1 MTGRFVAGQFVA
13 ALDQGTTSTRC
24 MVFDHH
30 GTMVSL
36 SQREHH
42 QYFPRPGW
50 VEHDAGQIWSIVRQV
65 LPSALDDAGAEPGQI
80 AALGITNQRETTVV
94 WDRHTG
100 RPVGRAIV
108 WQDTRTTGLLGDIA
122 RDLDPA
128 EVTRRTGLP
137 LTGYFS
143 GPKLRWML
151 DHDPGIRARAERG
164 ELLFGTMDCWLTW
177 NLTGGVEG
185 GLHVT
190 DVTNASRTMLMNL
203 ETLDWDP
210 VLLDALRVPASMLP
224 RIVPTIGVVGTTVT
238 PIPGI
243 DIGAVIGDQ
252 QASLFG
258 QTAFDAGE
266 AKCTFGT
273 GSFLLLNTGP
283 EIIRSNNGLITTVAY
298 QVGDEP
304 AAYAL
309 EGSVAVAGGLVQWCR
324 DSLGLIR
331 TAAEIETLAAT
342 VADNGGCYV
351 VPAFSGLFAP
361 HWNPSAQGIL
371 VGLTAYV
378 TKAHIARAVLE
389 ASAWQTRDVMDAM
402 NADAGVCAVTL
413 AVDGGMTTNN
423 LLLQMISDVL
433 DIPVVRPMMAETVA
447 LGAAYA
453 AGLAVG
459 YWPDRQVL
467 RRNWQRAGEWRPT
480 IDPARRDAELA
491 CWRRAVSLADVWGQ
505 RDADCANSPAVSGR

>member
-1 MTGRFVAGQFVA
+1 MSEKYVA

-24 MVFDHH
+24 MLFDHH
-30 GTMVSL
+30 GTMVAMA
-36 SQREHH
+36 QREHH
-42 QYFPRPGW
+42 QHYPRPGW
-50 VEHDAGQIWSIVRQV
+50 VEHDAAEIWSIVRQV
-65 LPSALDDAGAEPGQI
+65 VPMALSDAGVQPEQVVAF
-80 AALGITNQRETTVV
+80 GITNQRETTVV
-94 WDRHTG
+94 WDRRTG
-100 RPVGRAIV
+100 RPVSRAIV
-108 WQDTRTTGLLGDIA
+108 WQDTRTTDLLAQIALDI
-122 RDLDPA
+122 DPA
-128 EVTRRTGLP
+128 EVTERTGLP

-143 GPKLRWML
+143 GPKLRWIL
-151 DHDPGIRARAERG
+151 DHDESIRARAERG
-164 ELLFGTMDCWLTW
+164 ELMFGTMDSWITW
-177 NLTGGVEG
+177 NLTGGING
-185 GLHVT
+185 GIHVT

-210 VLLDALRVPASMLP
+210 VLLQALRVPQSMLP
-224 RIVPTIGVVGTTVT
+224 EIRSTIGVIGRTVA
-238 PIPGI
+238 PVSGIP
-243 DIGAVIGDQ
+243 IGAIIGDQ

-283 EIIRSNNGLITTVAY
+283 EIVRSSHGLITTVAHK
-298 QVGDEP
+298 VGDEP
-304 AAYAL
+304 ANYAL

-342 VADNGGCYV
+342 VPDNGGCYV

-361 HWNPSAQGIL
+361 HWNPAAQGVL
-371 VGLTAYV
+371 VGLTAFV

-389 ASAWQTRDVMDAM
+389 ASAWQTRDVMEAM
-402 NADAGVCAVTL
+402 KADARLSARSL
-413 AVDGGMTTNN
+413 AVDGGMTTDN
-423 LLLQMISDVL
+423 LLMQMLADVL
-433 DIPVVRPMMAETVA
+433 DVPVVRPMMAETVA

-467 RRNWQRAGEWRPT
+467 RRNWRRAGEWRPN
-480 IDPARRDAELA
+480 IDPVRREAEYA
-491 CWRRAVSLADVWGQ
+491 SWTAAVGLADAWGH
-505 RDADCANSPAVSGR
+505 RGATVPVTT

>member
-1 MTGRFVAGQFVA
+1 MTAKYVA

-24 MVFDHH
+24 MVFDHQ
-30 GTMVSL
+30 GTMVAL

-42 QYFPRPGW
+42 QHYPKPGW
-50 VEHDAGQIWSIVRQV
+50 VEHDAAEIWAIVRQV
-65 LPSALDDAGAEPGQI
+65 LPQALSDAGADPAQI
-80 AALGITNQRETTVV
+80 VALGITNQRETTVV
-94 WDRHTG
+94 WDRTTG

-108 WQDTRTTGLLGDIA
+108 WQDTRTTDLLVEVAGDI
-122 RDLDPA
+122 DP
-128 EVTRRTGLP
+128 EQLRRRTGLP

-143 GPKLRWML
+143 GPKLRWIL
-151 DHDPGIRARAERG
+151 DRDPDVRARAERG
-164 ELLFGTMDCWLTW
+164 ELLFGTMDSWITW
-177 NLTGGVEG
+177 NLTGGVDG
-185 GLHVT
+185 GIHVT

-210 VLLDALRVPASMLP
+210 LLLRVFRVPASMLP
-224 RIVPTIGVVGTTVT
+224 EIRSTIGVVGRTVG
-238 PIPGI
+238 PVAGI
-243 DIGAVIGDQ
+243 RIGAIIGDQ
-252 QASLFG
+252 QSSLFG

-283 EIIRSNNGLITTVAY
+283 EIVRSSHGLITTLAHKI
-298 QVGDEP
+298 GDEP
-304 AAYAL
+304 AVYAL
-309 EGSVAVAGGLVQWCR
+309 EGAVAVAGGLVQWCR

-331 TAAEIETLAAT
+331 TSAEIETLAAT
-342 VADNGGCYV
+342 VPDNGGCYV

-361 HWNPSAQGIL
+361 YWNPSAQGIL
-371 VGLTAYV
+371 VGLTAFV

-402 NADAGVCAVTL
+402 NADAGIPAVSL
-413 AVDGGMTTNN
+413 AVDGGMTTDN
-423 LLLQMISDVL
+423 LLMQMIADVL

-467 RRNWQRAGEWRPT
+467 RRNWQRAAEWRPT

-491 CWRRAVSLADVWGQ
+491 SWRHAVSLADAWGH
-505 RDADCANSPAVSGR
+505 RATV